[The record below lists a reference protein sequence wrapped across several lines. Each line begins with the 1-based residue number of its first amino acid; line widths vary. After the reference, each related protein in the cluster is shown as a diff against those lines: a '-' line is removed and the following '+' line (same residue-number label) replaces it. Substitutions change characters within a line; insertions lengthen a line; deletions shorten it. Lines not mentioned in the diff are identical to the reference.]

1 MTISKSAVLS
11 GLMKIRTMPAS
22 FGKSRCWETACA
34 CCAGACACATVAD
47 SKPAINP
54 KAIIPA
60 RRAIAGASLRN
71 IAASCMRKGAT
82 LAYSR
87 LNKNRHY
94 LVGEENPLAGQS
106 PPAVSD
112 LQQPRVDKTLQILT
126 KTRPDVNT
134 VPPVDGRN
142 VGPVREP

>member
-11 GLMKIRTMPAS
+11 GLMKIRIMPAS
-22 FGKSRCWETACA
+22 FGNSRGAETDCA

-71 IAASCMRKGAT
+71 IAASCVRKGAT
-82 LAYSR
+82 LTYSR

-94 LVGEENPLAGQS
+94 LVGEKHPLPCQPQAASGG
-106 PPAVSD
+106 
-112 LQQPRVDKTLQILT
+112 LQQPQLDETYEFRAKTSPGIDAVSLVDSSNIQAF
-126 KTRPDVNT
+126 
-134 VPPVDGRN
+134 
-142 VGPVREP
+142 